1 MLARFP
7 IALAICAGLA
17 SVGAAEPPRLLDAPV
32 SLGAARSLDLPGEP
46 ADAAIR
52 PASGDVPPRSR
63 PVLLGRPR
71 DSRAL
76 DAADR
81 EFLDERSDARP
92 IAPSRR
98 DEPDDLF
105 TRRSSLGRERD
116 DDRTRASAKFGDKL
130 RDWLAP
136 GGGRET
142 WLFSDHAF
150 DQFATP
156 ISNPFLAEDPRA
168 LTEVRPIFLYQNV
181 PSPQPNFQGGNI
193 FFFGGRASLA
203 LTERLSFT
211 VNKLG
216 GLALGAKN
224 KSFRDSEFGFAEL
237 WFGPKFTFYR
247 DPQGGTL
254 ASAGAIFQL
263 PSGPAKVFQDT
274 GNFSIAPYVSV
285 GKTLW
290 EFRELGSFNG
300 ILNAGYAFAGNRERS
315 EYFYATAHLD
325 FDVRNNHRLYPV
337 AELNWFQ
344 YTRSGST
351 QAVSG
356 EGHDLFNFG
365 SRSRGAS
372 LVTGALG
379 GRYKITEAAQIGA
392 AFELPL
398 FGNKDVFQYRFTM
411 DVIFRY

>member
-1 MLARFP
+1 MISRFP
-7 IALAICAGLA
+7 IALAICAGIA
-17 SVGAAEPPRLLDAPV
+17 SACVAEPPRLLEAPV
-32 SLGAARSLDLPGEP
+32 TLGPARSFDLPTEP
-46 ADAAIR
+46 ADGALR
-52 PASGDVPPRSR
+52 PASVDELPRSR

-71 DSRAL
+71 DSRSIDAL
-76 DAADR
+76 DPDFVKR
-81 EFLDERSDARP
+81 RDEEPS

-98 DEPDDLF
+98 IEAEDDF
-105 TRRSSLGRERD
+105 ERRSNLGRERED
-116 DDRTRASAKFGDKL
+116 KRSRSSEKFGDKL

-136 GGGRET
+136 GGGRDT

-156 ISNPFLAEDPRA
+156 ISNPFLAEDPRS

-181 PSPQPNFQGGNI
+181 PSPQPNFQGGNV
-193 FFFGGRASLA
+193 FFFGGRASIA
-203 LTERLSFT
+203 LSERFSFT

-216 GLALGAKN
+216 GIAIGAKN
-224 KSFRDSEFGFAEL
+224 KAFRDSEFGFAEL

-254 ASAGAIFQL
+254 AAAGAVFQL

-274 GNFSIAPYVSV
+274 GNYSIAPYVSV
-285 GKTLW
+285 GKSLW
-290 EFRELGSFNG
+290 EFRELGTFNG
-300 ILNAGYAFAGNRERS
+300 ILNAGYTFAGNRERS

-344 YTRSGST
+344 YTRSGTT
-351 QAVSG
+351 QSVSG
-356 EGHDLFNFG
+356 EGHDLINFG

-372 LVTGALG
+372 LVTGAVG
-379 GRYKITEAAQIGA
+379 ARYKITEAAQIGA

-398 FGNKDVFQYRFTM
+398 IGNKDVFQYRFTM